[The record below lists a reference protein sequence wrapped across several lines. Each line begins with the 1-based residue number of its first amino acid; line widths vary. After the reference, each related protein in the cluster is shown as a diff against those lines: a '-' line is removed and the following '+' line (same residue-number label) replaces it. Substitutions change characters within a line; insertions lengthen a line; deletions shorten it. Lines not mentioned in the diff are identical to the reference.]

1 MCTVLLQYESSLLVL
16 FSSVVIGDHGLLSL
30 TNLHQMPSPS
40 RPRLWDSQKVTLC
53 GPPFSYFKTIP
64 TLQDCCADEND
75 VSSKMLR
82 RHLKTHHYALCVLSM
97 YASNISVA
105 YCIRI
110 ICIIIHNYLLEF
122 YRRFCFLIQGLTL
135 RPLCSF
141 IFILYFTL
149 ELHSRKWHKKFELKY
164 RPFHFFPQCQSS
176 WW

>member
-1 MCTVLLQYESSLLVL
+1 MTTSVNTEQKSMKIICPGHICSVPLQDETSLSVL
-16 FSSVVIGDHGLLSL
+16 FSSVVIGDHGLLSQ

-40 RPRLWDSQKVTLC
+40 RPRLCDSQKVTLC

-64 TLQDCCADEND
+64 TLQDCCEDEND
-75 VSSKMLR
+75 VSSTMLS
-82 RHLKTHHYALCVLSM
+82 RHLKRHHYALCVLSM

-105 YCIRI
+105 YCICV

-122 YRRFCFLIQGLTL
+122 YRRLCFLIQGLTI

-149 ELHSRKWHKKFELKY
+149 EL
-164 RPFHFFPQCQSS
+164 
-176 WW
+176 